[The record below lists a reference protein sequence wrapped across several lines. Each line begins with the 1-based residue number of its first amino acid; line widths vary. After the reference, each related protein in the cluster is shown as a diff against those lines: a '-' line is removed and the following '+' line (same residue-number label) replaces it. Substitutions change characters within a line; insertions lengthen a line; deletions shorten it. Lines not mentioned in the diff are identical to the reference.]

1 MTDSKAKKG
10 YFKKH
15 FLYILLAQIIGVV
28 LIGVYQIKG
37 IQTALMTA
45 LLIFTALAWW
55 KIDSI
60 LGAAYNMFTL
70 IFKRKG

>member
-1 MTDSKAKKG
+1 MTDSEAKKG

-15 FLYILLAQIIGVV
+15 ILYILLAQIIGVV

-37 IQTALMTA
+37 LQTALMTT

-60 LGAAYNMFTL
+60 LGAAYKMFTV